1 VCSED
6 VKAFVLPPCYASQD
20 KPHRECG
27 TATSVNNLTR
37 IPNQLKASQG
47 RKIYAG
53 IKMHKCQVKK
63 FKKQNTQEILPQKK
77 KKEKVHPSL
86 SYNTLVY
93 STIPFIHHLT
103 LKMQE
108 TYHTTKQ
115 SLSSSTA

>member
-27 TATSVNNLTR
+27 TPTSVNNLTR
-37 IPNQLKASQG
+37 IPNQQIKASQG

-63 FKKQNTQEILPQKK
+63 SKKENTQEILAQKKKNTKRK
-77 KKEKVHPSL
+77 KKEKKS
-86 SYNTLVY
+86 
-93 STIPFIHHLT
+93 IPA
-103 LKMQE
+103 
-108 TYHTTKQ
+108 YHTIH
-115 SLSSSTA
+115 

>member
-27 TATSVNNLTR
+27 TPTSVNNLTR
-37 IPNQLKASQG
+37 IPNQQIKASQG

-63 FKKQNTQEILPQKK
+63 SKKENTQEILPQKK
-77 KKEKVHPSL
+77 KKKKKKKKNKIKKKKKKKSPSQL
-86 SYNTLVY
+86 IIQYIS
-93 STIPFIHHLT
+93 I
-103 LKMQE
+103 
-108 TYHTTKQ
+108 
-115 SLSSSTA
+115 